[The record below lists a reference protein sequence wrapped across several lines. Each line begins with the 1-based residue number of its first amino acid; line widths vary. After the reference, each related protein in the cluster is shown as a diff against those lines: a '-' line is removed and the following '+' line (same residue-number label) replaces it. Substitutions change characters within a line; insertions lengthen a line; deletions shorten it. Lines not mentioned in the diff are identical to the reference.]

1 MLVSLFSSTA
11 EEVAARSSIT
21 ASQNKEKIN
30 KITSFFCEL
39 LCFHFFPQE
48 HGRGVSIVGPYF
60 SPPSFVSLTVHNL
73 GFRSV

>member
-21 ASQNKEKIN
+21 ASHNKEKIN

-48 HGRGVSIVGPYF
+48 HGAIIAERGF
-60 SPPSFVSLTVHNL
+60 DR
-73 GFRSV
+73 RSVFFPSVVRFVDSS